1 VTGVALP
8 PGYALEPLRR
18 SHQRRAFDCG
28 HSEVND
34 WLHTKAL
41 QHQDKR
47 LSATR
52 VLLDRDNAIAGFYT
66 LATGQVDFGD
76 LPSDLARKLP
86 RRALPVA
93 ILAWLGV
100 SVTSQGQ
107 KLGDLLLAQAL
118 RDCYEAGQTFAFVAV
133 ILDCVD
139 DRAKAFYERW
149 DFSELP
155 GSPYRLFLS
164 SQTLTAMM
172 ASPAR

>member
-1 VTGVALP
+1 VSELVLP
-8 PGYALEPLRR
+8 QGFSLEPLHR
-18 SHQRRAFDCG
+18 SHQRRLFDCG
-28 HSEVND
+28 QREVND

-47 LSATR
+47 LSATK
-52 VLLDRDNAIAGFYT
+52 VLLNRDIAIAGFYT

-76 LPSDLARKLP
+76 LPSELARKLP

-100 SVTSQGQ
+100 SVTCQGQ
-107 KLGDLLLAQAL
+107 KLGDLLLAKAL

-139 DRAKAFYERW
+139 DRAKAFYRRW
-149 DFSELP
+149 DFAELP
-155 GSPYRLFLS
+155 GNPYRLFLS

-172 ASPAR
+172 TSPAR

>member
-1 VTGVALP
+1 MTGVALP
-8 PGYALEPLRR
+8 PGFTLEPLQR
-18 SHQRRAFDCG
+18 SHQRRPFDCG
-28 HSEVND
+28 QSEVND

-52 VLLDRDNAIAGFYT
+52 VLIDRGKAIAGFYT

-76 LPSDLARKLP
+76 LPSELAPKLP

-100 SVTSQGQ
+100 SVTCQGQ
-107 KLGDLLLAQAL
+107 KLGVRLLAQAL

-139 DRAKAFYERW
+139 DRARAFYQRW
-149 DFSELP
+149 NFAELP
-155 GSPYRLFLS
+155 GNPYRLFLS

-172 ASPAR
+172 TSPSR

>member
-8 PGYALEPLRR
+8 PGFSLEPLQR
-18 SHQRRAFDCG
+18 SHQRRSFDCG
-28 HSEVND
+28 QSEVND

-52 VLLDRDNAIAGFYT
+52 VLIDRDRAIAGFYT

-76 LPSDLARKLP
+76 LPSELARKLP

-100 SVTSQGQ
+100 SVTCQGQ
-107 KLGDLLLAQAL
+107 KLGVRLVAQAL
-118 RDCYEAGQTFAFVAV
+118 RDCYEAGQTFSFVAV

-139 DRAKAFYERW
+139 DRARAFYQRW
-149 DFSELP
+149 DFAELP
-155 GSPYRLFLS
+155 GNPYRLFLS

-172 ASPAR
+172 TSPTR